1 MSPETSGKKRRP
13 ITANAQIWEVHL
25 NLEKFRARL
34 SSKKESKGDERWRL
48 SFKNKLPS
56 YSHAFVLETA
66 LTISFNKL
74 PRSFNL
80 FNGSRLYYGTI
91 KCEISS
97 AFCSVTT
104 YNPAVALTTE
114 KLYEQMTSNQA
125 STKRQ
130 RLSPKYSCPEINSL
144 VTYHTPPSLYVCA
157 WLVDTLSSTVLIG
170 SPIIYT
176 WALAD
181 ICLTMENEFYHPIQQ
196 TFVVQERVTNP

>member
-1 MSPETSGKKRRP
+1 MRLCLWETVSKHLNACRVPAPQMSPETSGKKRRP

-125 STKRQ
+125 STKRNVQNANAYLLNILVQ
-130 RLSPKYSCPEINSL
+130 R
-144 VTYHTPPSLYVCA
+144 
-157 WLVDTLSSTVLIG
+157 
-170 SPIIYT
+170 
-176 WALAD
+176 
-181 ICLTMENEFYHPIQQ
+181 
-196 TFVVQERVTNP
+196 